1 MEDLEK
7 NVKEEQNESVEE
19 KTSEEVVEE
28 AVAEEAPAEET
39 KEEALEEAAEEKR
52 QKEKERIRDLKISVF
67 CYAVRHRLNY
77 NEVVEM
83 IKNKTLTFDDI
94 ERDEKEYEGK

>member
-1 MEDLEK
+1 MFELICMSILGACYVKACIDEA
-7 NVKEEQNESVEE
+7 KEE
-19 KTSEEVVEE
+19 KI
-28 AVAEEAPAEET
+28 
-39 KEEALEEAAEEKR
+39 L
-52 QKEKERIRDLKISVF
+52 KEKERIRDLKIPVF
-67 CYAVRHRLNY
+67 CYAVRHHLNY

>member
-1 MEDLEK
+1 MKECK
-7 NVKEEQNESVEE
+7 NMFELICMSLLG
-19 KTSEEVVEE
+19 
-28 AVAEEAPAEET
+28 VAYVNACI
-39 KEEALEEAAEEKR
+39 EEAAEEKR

-67 CYAVRHRLNY
+67 CYAVRHRVNY

-94 ERDEKEYEGK
+94 ERGEKEYEGK